1 MSNNKISTFQKINKG
16 LEYFWLGITVVC
28 TAIAAYVI
36 YTDGYDESKWY
47 LLFPLLALAMY
58 IMRRGLRKRF
68 EAQVQRFRE
77 QEAEQK
83 KGKNKNNP

>member
-1 MSNNKISTFQKINKG
+1 MSNDQRITTFQKINKG
-16 LEYFWLGITVVC
+16 LEYFWLVITVAC
-28 TAIAAYVI
+28 AGFAAYVI

-68 EAQVQRFRE
+68 EAQLQRHRE
-77 QEAEQK
+77 AGEQQK
-83 KGKNKNNP
+83 KSKNQ